1 MNFIIECEDER
12 QQIQVL
18 QKLEKKGYH
27 WTYSGAATNFVPI
40 TEDPRGK
47 TIMTLPQMTLAYT
60 VDPERAKRMHKDS
73 HKYVTG
79 SEYLGKQK
87 VIL

>member
-1 MNFIIECEDER
+1 MNFIIECDDEQ

-18 QKLEKKGYH
+18 QKLEKQGYH
-27 WTYSGAATNFVPI
+27 WRYSCEATNFVPI
-40 TEDPRGK
+40 TEDARGK

-60 VDPERAKRMHKDS
+60 VDPERAQRMHKDS
-73 HKYVTG
+73 HRYVTG
-79 SEYLGKQK
+79 SEYLGKTK

>member
-1 MNFIIECEDER
+1 MNFIIECDDEQ

-18 QKLEKKGYH
+18 QKLEKQGYH
-27 WTYSGAATNFVPI
+27 WRYSGEATNFVLI
-40 TEDPRGK
+40 TEDARGK

-60 VDPERAKRMHKDS
+60 VDPERAQRMHKDS
-73 HKYVTG
+73 HRYVTG
-79 SEYLGKQK
+79 SEYLGKTK

>member
-1 MNFIIECEDER
+1 MNFIIECDDEQ

-18 QKLEKKGYH
+18 QKLEKHGYH
-27 WTYSGAATNFVPI
+27 WHYSGEATNFVPI
-40 TEDPRGK
+40 TEDARGK

-60 VDPERAKRMHKDS
+60 VDPERAQRMHKDS
-73 HKYVTG
+73 HRYVTG
-79 SEYLGKQK
+79 SEYLGKTK